1 MLDEPELL
9 EKPEE
14 LAVVVVDEEPLE
26 AGIDEELLEGGFD
39 EELLEVGVDV
49 GAELVEAATAVV
61 SVDIV
66 APAEPSVTTSKLL
79 GT

>member
-1 MLDEPELL
+1 ML
-9 EKPEE
+9 EKLEE
-14 LAVVVVDEEPLE
+14 LAVVVVNEEPL
-26 AGIDEELLEGGFD
+26 GVGVD

-49 GAELVEAATAVV
+49 GGELVEAATAVV